1 MPALRLDGDIDAP
14 LLIFRPDA
22 APPILFSSAQ
32 QTTNEQDQ
40 EQAAALVGL
49 LRERLGSAWREAWL
63 AQGVPGVA
71 RALLPIAL
79 ADDPA
84 AALGELQAQM
94 QHALDELRERDPET
108 FAQLEAAARQAMAAS
123 GAEEPAPP

>member
-1 MPALRLDGDIDAP
+1 MSRTNN
-14 LLIFRPDA
+14 RP
-22 APPILFSSAQ
+22 PP
-32 QTTNEQDQ
+32 
-40 EQAAALVGL
+40 LVGL

-94 QHALDELRERDPET
+94 QHALDELHERDPET
-108 FAQLEAAARQAMAAS
+108 FAQPSASIRQSMSATAPQPIRCGSSNAPIRLKCSGTNPKRRAS
-123 GAEEPAPP
+123 LIWLRHPRRPC